1 MNLFSLKG
9 KTAIVI
15 GGGRGIGKAV
25 ATGFSE
31 AGADVVLAS
40 RTQEQLDA
48 SAKEVSALTGGKVVG
63 IAADVSSKEGIDA
76 LIEKVAA
83 KFGHIDILLNA
94 AGVNVR
100 GPVLEFTEEGW
111 DAVQDVQLKGVFL
124 MSQAVAKHMKEN
136 GIKGRIIN
144 VASLTSVLGLP
155 NMVSYACAKGA
166 IVQLTKVLANE
177 LAQYGIN
184 VNAFGPGYVKTEMT
198 KAIFDD
204 PERVKTLLSRIPANR
219 FGSPEDMVGAALFL
233 ASSASDYVTGQVI
246 YVDGGFLAN

>member
-31 AGADVVLAS
+31 SGADVVIAS
-40 RTQEQLDA
+40 RTQGQLDA
-48 SAKEVSALTGGKVVG
+48 AAKEISAQTGGKVVG
-63 IAADVSSKEGIDA
+63 IAADVSSREGIDYLVA
-76 LIEKVAA
+76 KVAET
-83 KFGHIDILLNA
+83 FGHIDILLNA

-100 GPVLEFTEEGW
+100 GSALEFTEEGW
-111 DAVQDVQLKGVFL
+111 DTVQNVQLKAVFL

-136 GIKGRIIN
+136 EIKGKIIN
-144 VASLTSVLGLP
+144 VASLTSVLGLK

-166 IVQLTKVLANE
+166 VVQLTKVLANE
-177 LAQYGIN
+177 LAEYGIN

-233 ASSASDYVTGQVI
+233 ASPASDYVTGQVI
-246 YVDGGFLAN
+246 YVDGGFLSA